1 MINPLKR
8 VYLLKRR
15 MAIPPLLISAAMLC
29 AVLQSVSPAVADD
42 PARTEQPVLQRPAAR
57 QPAAAGR
64 DSALQLQTQTSA
76 FDMLWPLCAVLAIVV
91 FCVLAIRK
99 WMPQAGRLGGSD
111 LIKLLARHHLSGK
124 QSLCL
129 VRFGQ
134 RAVFVGVT
142 NERISVLSE
151 IADPEEVA
159 SLVAAVERG
168 RPGSFTAMFGKFTTA
183 ETDRQ
188 TDGAREAS
196 DIEGELPVSSENLN
210 QTGRDI
216 RGLVQRVRTLSS
228 ESFASTEST

>member
-1 MINPLKR
+1 M
-8 VYLLKRR
+8 KRR
-15 MAIPPLLISAAMLC
+15 IVIPPMLIAATMLSAA
-29 AVLQSVSPAVADD
+29 LQSVSPAVAEE
-42 PARTEQPVLQRPAAR
+42 PARTEQPVLQRHADK
-57 QPAAAGR
+57 QPATAR
-64 DSALQLQTQTSA
+64 EKALELQTQTGA

-111 LIKLLARHHLSGK
+111 AIKLLARHHLSGK

-129 VRFGQ
+129 VRFGP

-142 NERISVLSE
+142 HERISVLSE

-159 SLVAAVERG
+159 SLVAAAERG
-168 RPGSFTAMFGKFTTA
+168 RPGSFTSMFGKFTTA

-188 TDGAREAS
+188 AADEGDAS
-196 DIEGELPVSSENLN
+196 DIEEEMLVSSENLK

-228 ESFASTEST
+228 ASFASTEST

>member
-1 MINPLKR
+1 M
-8 VYLLKRR
+8 KRR
-15 MAIPPLLISAAMLC
+15 IAITPLFISVAVFSAALH
-29 AVLQSVSPAVADD
+29 AVSPAVAEEPD
-42 PARTEQPVLQRPAAR
+42 PGEQPVLQRKAAK
-57 QPAAAGR
+57 QPAVPVR
-64 DSALQLQTQTSA
+64 DNALQLQTQTGA

-111 LIKLLARHHLSGK
+111 AIKLLARHHLSGK

-159 SLVAAVERG
+159 SLVAAAERG
-168 RPGSFTAMFGKFTTA
+168 RPGSFTSMFSKFTTA
-183 ETDRQ
+183 EADRQ
-188 TDGAREAS
+188 TDGPREAN
-196 DIEGELPVSSENLN
+196 DIEGELLVSSENLN
-210 QTGRDI
+210 QTGQDI

-228 ESFASTEST
+228 QTLASTEST

>member
-1 MINPLKR
+1 M
-8 VYLLKRR
+8 KRR
-15 MAIPPLLISAAMLC
+15 MAIPSLLISAAMLS
-29 AVLQSVSPAVADD
+29 ASLQTVSPAA
-42 PARTEQPVLQRPAAR
+42 AEESALTEQPVLQRPAAKE
-57 QPAAAGR
+57 PAAARR
-64 DSALQLQTQTSA
+64 DSALQLQTQTGA

-111 LIKLLARHHLSGK
+111 AIKLLARHHLSGK

-159 SLVAAVERG
+159 SLVAAAERG
-168 RPGSFTAMFGKFTTA
+168 RPGSFTSMFSKFTNA
-183 ETDRQ
+183 EADRR
-188 TDGAREAS
+188 TDGAREDN
-196 DIEGELPVSSENLN
+196 DIEGEMLVSSDSLN
-210 QTGRDI
+210 QTGQDL

-228 ESFASTEST
+228 QTLASTEST

>member
-1 MINPLKR
+1 MNR
-8 VYLLKRR
+8 H
-15 MAIPPLLISAAMLC
+15 MAIPPLLVAAAMLST
-29 AVLQSVSPAVADD
+29 ALPAVSPAVAEE
-42 PARTEQPVLQRPAAR
+42 PAPAEQPVLQRHAAR
-57 QPAAAGR
+57 EPAAGR
-64 DSALQLQTQTSA
+64 ENALQLQTQTSA

-111 LIKLLARHHLSGK
+111 AIKLLARHHLSGK

-142 NERISVLSE
+142 HERISVLSE

-159 SLVAAVERG
+159 SLVAAAERG
-168 RPGSFTAMFGKFTTA
+168 RPGSFTSMFGKFTTA

-188 TDGAREAS
+188 AADDGDAS
-196 DIEGELPVSSENLN
+196 DIEEEMLVSSENLK

-228 ESFASTEST
+228 ASFASTEST

>member
-1 MINPLKR
+1 MNR
-8 VYLLKRR
+8 H
-15 MAIPPLLISAAMLC
+15 MAIPPLLIAAAMLSI
-29 AVLQSVSPAVADD
+29 ALPAVSPAVAEE
-42 PARTEQPVLQRPAAR
+42 PAPAEQPVLQRHAAR
-57 QPAAAGR
+57 EPAAGR
-64 DSALQLQTQTSA
+64 ENALQLQTQTSA

-91 FCVLAIRK
+91 FCVIAIRK

-111 LIKLLARHHLSGK
+111 AIKLLARHHLSGK

-142 NERISVLSE
+142 HERISVLSE

-159 SLVAAVERG
+159 SLVAAAERG
-168 RPGSFTAMFGKFTTA
+168 RPGSFTSMFGKFTAA

-188 TDGAREAS
+188 AAGEEEAG
-196 DIEGELPVSSENLN
+196 DIEEEMLVSSEKLK
-210 QTGRDI
+210 QTGLDV